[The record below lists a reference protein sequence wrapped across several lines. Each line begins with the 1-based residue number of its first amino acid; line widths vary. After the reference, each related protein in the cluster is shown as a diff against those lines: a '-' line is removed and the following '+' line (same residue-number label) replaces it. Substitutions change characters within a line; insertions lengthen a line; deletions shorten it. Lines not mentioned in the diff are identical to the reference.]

1 MYTEPSTPLSFSRAR
16 PRCSYSALSEKY
28 PYPCI
33 RGFHFANQFMAANAI
48 YPTVL
53 AAGAGKGSDT
63 LFLDLGCMSKS

>member
-1 MYTEPSTPLSFSRAR
+1 
-16 PRCSYSALSEKY
+16 
-28 PYPCI
+28 
-33 RGFHFANQFMAANAI
+33 MAANAI